1 MTTSII
7 RNVVRLLVPVLVA
20 AGAILL
26 WRGHDAP
33 GGGFIGALVAAV
45 ALALVELTQ
54 RPSDPPRRVPG
65 AATLLGA
72 GLLISVLTGTIPLL
86 VGDAFLEGA
95 KLALHLPLV
104 GELELASSLAFD
116 VGVALIV
123 VGVLRSVLD
132 ALGETTGETTS

>member
-7 RNVVRLLVPVLVA
+7 RTVVRVLAPTLVVAGVILV
-20 AGAILL
+20 

-45 ALALVELTQ
+45 ALGLLELTQ
-54 RPSDPPRRVPG
+54 RPGDPPRRVPG
-65 AATLLGA
+65 AAALLGA
-72 GLLISVLTGTIPLL
+72 GLLLAVLTGVVPLL

-95 KLALHLPLV
+95 KLTMHLPLL

-116 VGVALIV
+116 VGVALVV

-132 ALGETTGETTS
+132 ALAETTP